1 MSVASS
7 STTPAQPEMATRQM
21 PSHDGQPPQRE
32 LAVFVDGLNHSFGEG
47 ELAKQVL
54 FDNHLELTRGEIVIM
69 TGPSGSG
76 KTTLLTLIGGLR
88 TVQRGNLQVMGREIH
103 GLNAQQ
109 LVAARR
115 NIGFIFQAHN
125 LFASLTAMENV
136 RMSLELTQHNR
147 KEMDERSAEMLTAL
161 GLGQRIHYKPS
172 SLSGGQR
179 QRVAIARAL
188 VNRPKLILADEPT
201 AALDKQSGRDVVD
214 LLRKFA
220 QEEKTTIL
228 MVTHDNRILDV
239 ADRIVN
245 MVDGHIVSDVVV
257 NAAAVVCD
265 FLRSCPLF
273 VGMTPSMLLAVAD
286 KVTIE
291 RHATGTDVIRQGEQ
305 GDKFYII
312 HHGEAEVL
320 VDQNGEAKK
329 VAALKERDFFGE
341 TALMRHEPRNATVR
355 TTKDSEFYVLGK
367 ADFQNVIDTSE
378 TFKEELRKVL
388 FQRQ

>member
-1 MSVASS
+1 MSDINLGK
-7 STTPAQPEMATRQM
+7 ATRQVQS
-21 PSHDGQPPQRE
+21 PSGQIKPE
-32 LAVFVDGLNHSFGEG
+32 DLAVSIRSLNHTFGEG
-47 ELAKQVL
+47 ELKKQVL
-54 FDNHLELTRGEIVIM
+54 FDNNLDLARGEIVIM

-88 TVQRGNLQVMGREIH
+88 TVQNGSLQVLGRDMH
-103 GLNAQQ
+103 GLSAKT
-109 LVAARR
+109 LVDARR

-125 LFASLTAMENV
+125 LFASLTALENV
-136 RMSLELTQHNR
+136 RMALELSHR
-147 KEMDERSAEMLTAL
+147 DRREMNALASEMLTTL
-161 GLGQRIHYKPS
+161 GLGHRIHYKPK

-188 VNRPKLILADEPT
+188 VARPKLILADEPT

-220 QEEKTTIL
+220 LEQKCTIL

-245 MVDGHIVSDVVV
+245 MVDGHVVSDVVV
-257 NAAAVVCD
+257 VAAAIVCD

-273 VGMTPSMLLAVAD
+273 TGMTPSTLLAVAD
-286 KVTIE
+286 KVLIE
-291 RHATGTDVIRQGEQ
+291 RHPAGTDVIRQGEQ

-312 HHGEAEVL
+312 RHGEAEVL
-320 VDQNGEAKK
+320 VTQDGKTSK
-329 VAALKERDFFGE
+329 VATLKERDFFGE
-341 TALMRHEPRNATVR
+341 TALMRNEPRNATVR
-355 TTKDSEFYVLGK
+355 TTVDSEFYVLGK
-367 ADFQNVIDTSE
+367 DDFRDVVETSA
-378 TFKEELRKVL
+378 TFKDELLKVL